1 MRMVDFHCDT
11 ILRLMNGSVEG
22 DLMRNNGHIDLERLH
37 QIGALAQFF
46 AVFVDWGDEEVQKDP
61 FGYALRGI
69 QLFKDQAK
77 IYQDK
82 VGVAHN
88 LDEIFAL
95 EQEKRI
101 AGILTIEEGAILEG
115 KMERLDR
122 LYQEGIRLITL
133 TWNYEN
139 SLAFPNSKDP
149 EIMKK
154 GLKPFGKSVVE
165 RMNELGM
172 IVDVSHLSDGGF
184 WDVVEISKKPFVA
197 SHSNAR
203 AVKNVTRNMTDEMI
217 RALAEKGGVI
227 GLNFCPYFLNEEN
240 HETVES
246 LVQHLIH
253 IIDKGGAQTAAIG
266 TDFDG
271 IGGKMDLAH
280 VGEMER
286 LHHGLRKAGVSA
298 STIDKIFTEN
308 GLRVIKDTMQ

>member
-1 MRMVDFHCDT
+1 MRLVDFHCDT
-11 ILRLMNGSVEG
+11 ILRLMEGSVEG
-22 DLMRNNGHIDLERLH
+22 DLMSNTGHIDLERLH

-46 AVFVDWGDEEVQKDP
+46 AVFVDWGSEEVQKDP
-61 FGYALRGI
+61 FGYALSGI

-82 VGVAHN
+82 VGIAHN
-88 LDEIFAL
+88 LEEILTL

-115 KMERLDR
+115 KMERLER

-149 EIMKK
+149 EIMRK

-172 IVDVSHLSDGGF
+172 IIDVSHLSDGGF

-203 AVKNVTRNMTDEMI
+203 AVRDVTRNMTDDMI
-217 RALAEKGGVI
+217 GAVANKGGVI
-227 GLNFCPYFLNEEN
+227 GLNFCPFFLNEDN

-280 VGEMER
+280 VGEMEKLR
-286 LHHGLRKAGVSA
+286 HGLRKAGVSSA
-298 STIDKIFTEN
+298 TIDKIFTDN
-308 GLRVIKDTMQ
+308 GLRVIKDTMK

>member
-1 MRMVDFHCDT
+1 MRLVDFHCDT
-11 ILRLMNGSVEG
+11 ILRLMNGSVQG
-22 DLMRNNGHIDLERLH
+22 DLMRNDGHVDLERLH
-37 QIGALAQFF
+37 EIGALAQFF
-46 AVFVDWGDEEVQKDP
+46 AVFVDWEDDAVKPDP
-61 FGYALRGI
+61 FGYALKGI
-69 QLFKDQAK
+69 ELFKVQVEKYAE
-77 IYQDK
+77 K
-82 VGVAHN
+82 VGIAHN
-88 LDEIFAL
+88 LDEILQL
-95 EQEKRI
+95 EKEKRV

-115 KMERLDR
+115 RMERLDS
-122 LYQEGIRLITL
+122 LYQEGVRLITL

-149 EIMKK
+149 EIMAK

-172 IVDVSHLSDGGF
+172 IIDVSHLSDGGF

-217 RALAEKGGVI
+217 RAVAEKGGVI

-240 HETVES
+240 HETVEA

-286 LHHGLRKAGVSA
+286 LRHGLRKAGVS
-298 STIDKIFTEN
+298 SGTIDKIFTQN
-308 GLRVIKDTMQ
+308 GLRVIKETMK